1 MHVDRLI
8 RAAVA
13 SATVAVLTAAMP
25 IAAHAQGDVSRS
37 WGYHQWTD
45 GDWVFAATGPA
56 RIEEQVGLVLP
67 AQNGDEAA
75 TETAAAEEPAEED
88 DSSGL
93 AVGLLVGLGI
103 VAVVGASAAVRFRGS
118 KAE

>member
-1 MHVDRLI
+1 MLVDRLI

-25 IAAHAQGDVSRS
+25 ISAHAQ
-37 WGYHQWTD
+37 
-45 GDWVFAATGPA
+45 A
-56 RIEEQVGLVLP
+56 VLP
-67 AQNGDEAA
+67 
-75 TETAAAEEPAEED
+75 ETAEAEEPAEED
-88 DSSGL
+88 DNSSL
-93 AVGLLVGLGI
+93 LVGLLVGLGI

>member
-25 IAAHAQGDVSRS
+25 TAAHAQGDVSRF
-37 WGYHQWTD
+37 WGYYQLTD
-45 GDWVFAATGPA
+45 GDWVFAATGPT
-56 RIEEQVGLVLP
+56 RIEQQVELALP
-67 AQNGDEAA
+67 GQSGDERV
-75 TETAAAEEPAEED
+75 TKTAQAEEPAEED
-88 DSSGL
+88 DNSGL

-103 VAVVGASAAVRFRGS
+103 VAVVGASAAVRRRGS

>member
-25 IAAHAQGDVSRS
+25 IAAHAQ
-37 WGYHQWTD
+37 
-45 GDWVFAATGPA
+45 A
-56 RIEEQVGLVLP
+56 VLP
-67 AQNGDEAA
+67 ADASGAEVLTALPAQSGDERA
-75 TETAAAEEPAEED
+75 TETAEAEEPAED
-88 DSSGL
+88 DNSGL

-118 KAE
+118 KGE

>member
-25 IAAHAQGDVSRS
+25 IAAHTQA
-37 WGYHQWTD
+37 
-45 GDWVFAATGPA
+45 
-56 RIEEQVGLVLP
+56 VLP
-67 AQNGDEAA
+67 ADASGAEVLTALPAQSGDERA
-75 TETAAAEEPAEED
+75 TETAEAEEPAED
-88 DSSGL
+88 DNSGL

-118 KAE
+118 KGE

>member
-1 MHVDRLI
+1 MLVDRLI

-25 IAAHAQGDVSRS
+25 IAAHAQ
-37 WGYHQWTD
+37 
-45 GDWVFAATGPA
+45 A
-56 RIEEQVGLVLP
+56 VLP
-67 AQNGDEAA
+67 ADASGAEVLTALSAQSGDERA
-75 TETAAAEEPAEED
+75 TETAEAEEPAEED
-88 DSSGL
+88 DNSSL
-93 AVGLLVGLGI
+93 LVGLLVGLGI

>member
-25 IAAHAQGDVSRS
+25 IAAHAQGDVSRF
-37 WGYHQWTD
+37 WGYYQWTD

-56 RIEEQVGLVLP
+56 RIEEQVELALP
-67 AQNGDEAA
+67 AQRGDERA
-75 TETAAAEEPAEED
+75 TETAEAEEPAEED
-88 DSSGL
+88 DNSSL
-93 AVGLLVGLGI
+93 LVGLLVGLGI
-103 VAVVGASAAVRFRGS
+103 VVVVGVFVAVRFRGS

>member
-25 IAAHAQGDVSRS
+25 IAAHAQGDVSRF
-37 WGYHQWTD
+37 WGYYQWTD

-56 RIEEQVGLVLP
+56 RIEEQVGPALP
-67 AQNGDEAA
+67 AQSGDERV
-75 TETAAAEEPAEED
+75 TETAEAEEPSEED
-88 DSSGL
+88 DNSGL